1 MREGSIEYSDDLF
14 AEICKRISDGRSIRS
29 VCSDPDMPS
38 AQSVFRWLK
47 DVEGA
52 SEQYARACDD
62 RADYLAELAITE
74 AYNEATDSGSVQ
86 RDRLKVDTIKWFT
99 SKLAPKKYGERIQTE
114 DITQQPRQLVIVSPK
129 HGDDKTA

>member
-1 MREGSIEYSDDLF
+1 MREGSIEYSEDLF
-14 AEICKRISDGRSIRS
+14 AEICKRISDGRSLRS
-29 VCSDPDMPS
+29 VCSDADMPS

-114 DITQQPRQLVIVSPK
+114 DITQQPRTLVIVSPK